1 MESIHKVRYSKNDS
15 SDNKGNV
22 DDNDNDDDSE
32 EY

>member
-1 MESIHKVRYSKNDS
+1 MESIRKVRYSKNDS

-22 DDNDNDDDSE
+22 DDSDNGDSE